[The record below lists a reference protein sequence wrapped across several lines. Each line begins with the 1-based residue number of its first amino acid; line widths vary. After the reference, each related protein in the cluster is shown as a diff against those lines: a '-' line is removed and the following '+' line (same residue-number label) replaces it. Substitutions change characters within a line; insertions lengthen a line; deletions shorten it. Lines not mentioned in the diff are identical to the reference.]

1 MLRCTAM
8 MELKKFRMENVKRRM
23 MLKIQELR
31 EAPAKVFFG
40 FRPESF
46 KWEQESDKV
55 SDAQEKVR
63 LQ

>member
-1 MLRCTAM
+1 
-8 MELKKFRMENVKRRM
+8 M

-31 EAPAKVFFG
+31 EAPAKFFFG

-55 SDAQEKVR
+55 SDAQKNKKKLDCSEKHYSQ
-63 LQ
+63 L